1 MIIRLAH
8 TDKGEYE
15 LQDVFNEETQQTE
28 TVEVLIR
35 EPYTHQDIRKI
46 VPDWNG
52 GRDTRRLTWDKGEFH
67 YEQQEFPVI
76 DEEGQETGE
85 TEIRQVKVYTREPS
99 GKLVFGNDPH
109 VSGARI
115 DIIDAGDRVIT
126 PAQYTE
132 EGELITE
139 AVMAGELRFDIHV
152 PDDYPVPELT
162 TRVFPTPPEKQYA

>member
-1 MIIRLAH
+1 MIIRIAH

-15 LQDVFNEETQQTE
+15 LQDVEVFNEETEQME
-28 TVEVLIR
+28 TVQQEVCIR

-52 GRDTRRLTWDKGEFH
+52 GRDTRRLTWDKGEFY
-67 YEQQEFPVI
+67 YE
-76 DEEGQETGE
+76 DEQYEEDGQTQ
-85 TEIRQVKVYTREPS
+85 TRQVKVYTREPS

-126 PAQYTE
+126 PAEYTE

-139 AVMAGELRFDIHV
+139 AVMAGETRFDIHV
-152 PDDYPVPELT
+152 PDDYPIPELT
-162 TRVFPTPPEKQYA
+162 TQVFPAPPDKQYA